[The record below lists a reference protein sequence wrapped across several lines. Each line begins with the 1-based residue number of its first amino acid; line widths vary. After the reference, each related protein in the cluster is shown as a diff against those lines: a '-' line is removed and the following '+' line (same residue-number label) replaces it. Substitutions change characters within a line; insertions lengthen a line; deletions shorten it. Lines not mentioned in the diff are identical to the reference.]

1 MVQQAGNSSEQ
12 HKADN
17 TVNNTQVNSAPPK
30 VSTTVLES
38 KKFSS
43 IVLAILALIA
53 VLVILYAWRIPP
65 FTSATQSTD
74 NAMIQGQVT
83 IISPQLSGYITA
95 VNVQD
100 FQQVEKGQ
108 VLAQID
114 DRIYQQKLD
123 QAKANVAVQEATLA
137 SNVQDKLSA
146 EANIRQSAAA
156 IENAD
161 AQAVRMTNEFKRQ
174 SALSDSGAV
183 SKSDFDATNAAYKQS
198 HAAVDQAKAAL
209 QIAKQNLNN
218 VIVKRSELEAN
229 LQQAQAALT
238 LAQIDM
244 DHTQIIAPE
253 AGQLGQVNVR
263 LGAYV
268 SAGTQ
273 LMGIVPSH
281 IWVIANMKE
290 TQMANIKT
298 GQPVTFTVDAL
309 NGRKFTGKVERL
321 APATGSEF
329 SVITPDNATGNFVK
343 ISQRIPV
350 RIHIDDHQLFSD
362 HLKPGM
368 SVVVGINTR

>member
-1 MVQQAGNSSEQ
+1 MVDQVVNSSEKKSTDTAG
-12 HKADN
+12 HNVAA
-17 TVNNTQVNSAPPK
+17 NNAAQI
-30 VSTTVLES
+30 STATMFES

-43 IVLAILALIA
+43 LIFAILALIA
-53 VLVILYAWRIPP
+53 VFVILYAWRIPP
-65 FTSATQSTD
+65 FTSAIQSTD

-83 IISPQLSGYITA
+83 IISPQLSGYMTE

-100 FQQVEKGQ
+100 FQQVKKGQ

-114 DRIYQQKLD
+114 NRIYQQKLN
-123 QAKANVAVQEATLA
+123 QAKANVAVQEAALA
-137 SNVQDKLSA
+137 LNVQDKLSA
-146 EANIRQSAAA
+146 EASIRQSEAS
-156 IENAD
+156 IVNAD

-174 SALSDSGAV
+174 SALANSGAV
-183 SKSDFDATNAAYKQS
+183 SKSDFDATNASYKQANAS
-198 HAAVDQAKAAL
+198 LEQTKAAL
-209 QIAKQNLNN
+209 QIAKQSLNN
-218 VIVKRSELEAN
+218 VVVKRTELEAN
-229 LQQAQAALT
+229 LEQAQAALA

-290 TQMANIKT
+290 TQMANIKV
-298 GQPVTFTVDAL
+298 GQPVSFTVDAL
-309 NGRKFTGKVERL
+309 NGKKFTGKVERL
-321 APATGSEF
+321 SPATGSEF

-350 RIHIDDHQLFSD
+350 RIQIDEGQAMSD
-362 HLKPGM
+362 RLKPGM
-368 SVVVGINTR
+368 SVVVGVNTK